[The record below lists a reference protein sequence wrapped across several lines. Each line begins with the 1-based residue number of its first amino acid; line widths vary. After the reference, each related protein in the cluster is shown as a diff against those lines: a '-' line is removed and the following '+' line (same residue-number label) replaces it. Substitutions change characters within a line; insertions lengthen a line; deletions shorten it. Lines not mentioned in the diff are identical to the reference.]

1 VSERKRTMLRKLSII
16 VLALLV
22 PSLCP
27 AENAVFTPIPF
38 DKFWGPTRYQQVFD
52 ASLFPPGGA
61 YIDQVS
67 FIPDSPGEYGATV
80 EIRLSHTTALPGE
93 LSPVMGENV
102 TGTEEVVFSDSE
114 FYQVLKIDAQDPDIP
129 VSQNSTY
136 GLIFDLD
143 YPFLYNPD
151 EGNLLMEITISN
163 QSRSLSML
171 EVTQT
176 TPCLTSR
183 AYESQYGPG
192 VDATP
197 AGLDTLFT
205 LSAPPA
211 NSLLVADPPQAVRP
225 PTDNTPIYPPPTQ
238 EGTFLFVSCS
248 ATGGSSGGV
257 AYLLVFLPWGLR
269 VWKKTRG

>member
-1 VSERKRTMLRKLSII
+1 MLYKLSII

-27 AENAVFTPIPF
+27 AENALFNPIPF
-38 DKFWGPTRYQQVFD
+38 DKYWGPTRYIQVFD
-52 ASLFPPGGA
+52 ASLFPPEGA
-61 YIDQVS
+61 YIEQIS
-67 FIPDSPGEYGATV
+67 FIPDRPGEYGAMV

-102 TGTEEVVFSDSE
+102 TGTEEVVFSDPE
-114 FYQVLKIDAQDPDIP
+114 FYQVLKIDEQDPDNP

-151 EGNLLMEITISN
+151 VGNLLMEITISN
-163 QSRSLSML
+163 QSRSLSIL
-171 EVTQT
+171 EVIHA

-211 NSLLVADPPQAVRP
+211 NFLLVADPPQAVRP

-248 ATGGSSGGV
+248 TTGGNSGTGLI
-257 AYLLVFLPWGLR
+257 YLLVLLPWLR
-269 VWKKTRG
+269 KMGAG